1 MQLKELYSLGKE
13 NLRQNAI
20 ESPDLEAYLLL
31 SESEV
36 VSAFSD
42 IYTNPEKEVD
52 QNSYKKFQDLVE
64 RRLNRE
70 PISYI
75 TGEKEFYSRSYKVNS
90 GVLIPRPETELLVDE
105 ALLLANQEDSPQIL
119 DMGTGSGCISVTLA
133 YLCGNAK
140 IVATDIS
147 LKALKLA
154 KENITRHEKQ
164 DNISLLGGDLLAFF
178 KDRSFDIVIS
188 NPPYISE
195 SEIKMLEP
203 DVRDYEPMVALSAGE
218 DGLKY
223 IKKIIS
229 GSKRILK
236 NDGWCVLEIGQG
248 QADKVTNLFLESGF
262 TEVCTKKDLN
272 GIDRVIRAK
281 WKK

>member
-20 ESPDLEAYLLL
+20 ESPGLEAYILL
-31 SESEV
+31 SESEA
-36 VSAFSD
+36 VSGLSD
-42 IYTNPEKEVD
+42 IYTHPEKEVD
-52 QNSYKKFQDLVE
+52 QKTYKKFQDLVE
-64 RRLNRE
+64 RRLKRE

-105 ALLLANQEDSPQIL
+105 ALLLANQIASPKIL
-119 DMGTGSGCISVTLA
+119 DIGTGSGCISVTLA
-133 YLCGNAK
+133 YMCNNAK

-147 LKALKLA
+147 QKALKVA
-154 KENITRHEKQ
+154 KENIFKHGKQ
-164 DNISLLGGDLLAFF
+164 DKISLAGGDLITFF

-195 SEIKMLEP
+195 SEIKKLEP
-203 DVRDYEPMVALSAGE
+203 DVKDHEPIIALRAGE
-218 DGLKY
+218 DGLEY
-223 IKKIIS
+223 IKRIIS
-229 GSKRILK
+229 DSRRVLK
-236 NDGWCVLEIGQG
+236 EEGWCVLEVGQG
-248 QADKVTNLFLESGF
+248 QAEKVINLFKEYGF
-262 TEVCTKKDLN
+262 IAVSTKKDLN
-272 GIDRVIRAK
+272 GIDRVILAK